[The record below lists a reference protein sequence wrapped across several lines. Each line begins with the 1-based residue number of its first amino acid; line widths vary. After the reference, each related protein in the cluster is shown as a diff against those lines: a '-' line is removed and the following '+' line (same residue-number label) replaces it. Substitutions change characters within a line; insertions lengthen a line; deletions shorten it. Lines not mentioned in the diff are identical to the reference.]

1 MRLTLTCAP
10 LAIGLVLAACGPS
23 SNTVTTAGGTVTT
36 SNSADGGTVTTVKGA
51 NGEVVQIGG
60 DSNGAAV
67 AALPGF
73 LPLYPGAK
81 VTASVSAPDAANADM
96 KSGSVAFDTNATVAE
111 IIAFYKQKIASQ
123 GLTDALNNSDKES
136 TMFMAMKDKSMVQV
150 IASKGSDAT
159 NVVLSFTAPK

>member
-1 MRLTLTCAP
+1 MRLTTCLTT
-10 LAIGLVLAACGPS
+10 LAIGLVLASCGPS

-36 SNSADGGTVTTVKGA
+36 SNSTDGGTVTTVKGA

-60 DSNGAAV
+60 DSNGAAT

-81 VTASVSAPDAANADM
+81 VTASISAPDASNADM
-96 KSGSVAFDTNATVAE
+96 KSGSVAFDTKATVAE
-111 IIAFYKQKIASQ
+111 IIAFYKQKAAGQ
-123 GLTDALNNSDKES
+123 GLAEGLNTSDKDS
-136 TMFMAMKDKSMVQV
+136 TMFMAMKDKTMVQV